1 MANTVDKDKLVKHLI
16 EELLKEPAVASAF
29 NDLQRSVSSLLPE
42 IVKKVTDKFI
52 TEIVI
57 TQAKNIQNPLVSCFL
72 AKEKTD
78 KLRKPSK
85 DWSKISDNSIR
96 SAYSYRKR
104 KKIDIEDILN
114 EELAKRFPNYD
125 KVTKEFF
132 KRADKKTRQDWSNAS
147 KGNLY
152 SSYHYRKRL
161 GLPIEDNLNE
171 VLAKT
176 FPLYDK
182 ETKSFNR
189 KKRDSKLVKLKK

>member
-57 TQAKNIQNPLVSCFL
+57 TQAKNIQNPLGSCFFTK
-72 AKEKTD
+72 AKTD

-96 SAYSYRKR
+96 SAYSYRKS

-125 KVTKEFF
+125 KNNKRFIRGIRNKKIVDVTTLSDKQLRIRLHTF
-132 KRADKKTRQDWSNAS
+132 KA
-147 KGNLY
+147 
-152 SSYHYRKRL
+152 
-161 GLPIEDNLNE
+161 
-171 VLAKT
+171 
-176 FPLYDK
+176 
-182 ETKSFNR
+182 R
-189 KKRDSKLVKLKK
+189 KK

>member
-57 TQAKNIQNPLVSCFL
+57 TQAKNIQNPLGSCFFTK
-72 AKEKTD
+72 AKTD

-96 SAYSYRKR
+96 SAYSYRIRKPSKDWSKISDNSIR
-104 KKIDIEDILN
+104 SAYSYRKSKKIDIEDILN

-125 KVTKEFF
+125 KNNKRFIRGIRNKKIVDVTTLSDKQLRIRLHTF
-132 KRADKKTRQDWSNAS
+132 KA
-147 KGNLY
+147 
-152 SSYHYRKRL
+152 
-161 GLPIEDNLNE
+161 
-171 VLAKT
+171 
-176 FPLYDK
+176 
-182 ETKSFNR
+182 R
-189 KKRDSKLVKLKK
+189 KK

>member
-42 IVKKVTDKFI
+42 IVKKITDKFI

-57 TQAKNIQNPLVSCFL
+57 AEAENIQNSLGSRFFTK
-72 AKEKTD
+72 AKTD
-78 KLRKPSK
+78 NLRKTSK

-96 SAYSYRKR
+96 SAYSYRKS

-125 KVTKEFF
+125 KEKNILL
-132 KRADKKTRQDWSNAS
+132 DCQ
-147 KGNLY
+147 
-152 SSYHYRKRL
+152 
-161 GLPIEDNLNE
+161 
-171 VLAKT
+171 
-176 FPLYDK
+176 
-182 ETKSFNR
+182 
-189 KKRDSKLVKLKK
+189 